1 MIKEPEMNWEDTQK
15 WADQKISG
23 LLAVAQRMG
32 EKLIVGADPRDKLTT
47 KDQQLELMAQQ
58 AIALRKRVDQ
68 LNEQKHLKAPQN
80 KQLSYKKPQKSSQ
93 DELFD
98 LFAERLAKKLGELEK
113 KKPQE

>member
-1 MIKEPEMNWEDTQK
+1 MNWEDTQK
-15 WADQKISG
+15 WADQKIAG

-32 EKLIVGADPRDKLTT
+32 NKEIVGQDPRDKLTT
-47 KDQQLELMAQQ
+47 KEQQYELMQQQ
-58 AIALRKRVDQ
+58 ARKLAMRAQIKGDRV
-68 LNEQKHLKAPQN
+68 KPAQN
-80 KQLSYKKPQKSSQ
+80 LSKKPGKTTQ

>member
-1 MIKEPEMNWEDTQK
+1 MNWEDTQK
-15 WADQKISG
+15 WADQKIAG

-32 EKLIVGADPRDKLTT
+32 DKELVGADPRDKLTT
-47 KDQQLELMAQQ
+47 KEQQYELMQQQ
-58 AIALRKRVDQ
+58 AHALK
-68 LNEQKHLKAPQN
+68 QKIDRQN
-80 KQLSYKKPQKSSQ
+80 MERQGKNPRLSPNLAKKPQKSSQ

>member
-1 MIKEPEMNWEDTQK
+1 MNWEDTQK
-15 WADQKISG
+15 WADQKIAG
-23 LLAVAQRMG
+23 LLAISQRMG

-47 KDQQLELMAQQ
+47 KDQQLELMQQQ
-58 AIALRKRVDQ
+58 AIALRKRVNQ
-68 LNEQKHLKAPQN
+68 TRESSN
-80 KQLSYKKPQKSSQ
+80 KQLSYKKSQKSSQ